1 VHAMPLALLFIL
13 TSVALAGALLSLA
26 YALTGE

>member
-13 TSVALAGALLSLA
+13 TAVSIAAALAAVAFALA
-26 YALTGE
+26 RT